1 MAQELHEGDIFKGT
15 HKGVTYAAEVAKDG
29 TIWLSNTQQ
38 FFPTL
43 AQASKAVRG
52 YSGGGQFW
60 TPVVS
65 EADGKAFEVA
75 VSGLLAGDD
84 SAAND
89 LRNAVATEAT
99 QEEACT
105 QPSEAGT
112 LAEANQEESTMS
124 TATAEPEV
132 EPQAAE
138 EAPKRARTTDPLE
151 VGQKYTAKFKGA
163 EHTATVVDVEG
174 KPKVKLENGSIHS
187 GLSSAGKSITGY
199 AVTAGSFW
207 TKA

>member
-15 HKGVTYAAEVAKDG
+15 HKGVVYAAEVAKDG
-29 TIWLSNTQQ
+29 TIWLSNIQQ

-43 AQASKAVRG
+43 AQASKAIRG

-60 TPVVS
+60 SPVVS
-65 EADGKAFEVA
+65 EADGKAFEAA
-75 VSGLLAGDD
+75 VSGLLAGDA
-84 SAAND
+84 SAANA
-89 LRNAVATEAT
+89 LRNAVATETA

-124 TATAEPEV
+124 TATAEPTE
-132 EPQAAE
+132 EAE